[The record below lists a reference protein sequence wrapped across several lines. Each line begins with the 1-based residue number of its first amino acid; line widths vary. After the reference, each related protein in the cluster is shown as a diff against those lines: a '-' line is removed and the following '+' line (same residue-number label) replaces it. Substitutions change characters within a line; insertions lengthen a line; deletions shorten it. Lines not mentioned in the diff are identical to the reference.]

1 MLKMSCYSAAAALR
15 AAVGRTHQDLRY
27 YHRLGFA
34 VAVAEPVAAAAAV
47 VGAAQLET
55 CPDSGLPTL
64 GLVLC
69 LVTAAETDRDCCC
82 LVAVVVMLAA
92 IVVAVLA
99 GVAIAP

>member
-1 MLKMSCYSAAAALR
+1 MLKMSSYSAAAALR

-55 CPDSGLPTL
+55 CPDSGLPAL
-64 GLVLC
+64 GLAVY
-69 LVTAAETDRDCCC
+69 LVRAAATHCDWCC
-82 LVAVVVMLAA
+82 LVAVVVILAA